1 MSDGERGRQ
10 ARGSKHRGAAESSA
24 LVAAAERLERA
35 LAAHDRVAHALVRQ
49 KLDSRKN
56 LGKAADLLNEVARA
70 DEALS
75 TEVAALVA
83 AIAAARDRQ
92 QELAAQVHA
101 RAQEVLARTE
111 ALAPLLD
118 AFAELATEVRQL
130 GESAGDGDR
139 TGDAL
144 DSLLARVSELGD
156 RAQAFASMAQ
166 EKDFAD
172 LAGEGHALREQ
183 LLAIQRTAR
192 RQDRKRPQN

>member
-1 MSDGERGRQ
+1 M
-10 ARGSKHRGAAESSA
+10 KKAEPSP

-35 LAAHDRVAHALVRQ
+35 LGAHDRVAHALLRQ

-56 LGKAADLLNEVARA
+56 LGKAADLLNEVAGA

-75 TEVAALVA
+75 TEVASLVS

-92 QELAAQVHA
+92 QGLAAQVHA

-111 ALAPLLD
+111 ALAPLLG
-118 AFAELATEVRQL
+118 AFEELATEVRQL
-130 GESAGDGDR
+130 GESAGDGDL
-139 TGDAL
+139 TSSDAL
-144 DSLLARVSELGD
+144 EAMLVRVSELGD
-156 RAQAFASMAQ
+156 RAQSFAAMAQ

-172 LAGEGHALREQ
+172 LASEGHALREQ

-192 RQDRKRPQN
+192 RQERKKPQN

>member
-1 MSDGERGRQ
+1 MKKEPSP
-10 ARGSKHRGAAESSA
+10 
-24 LVAAAERLERA
+24 LVAAAESLERA
-35 LAAHDRVAHALVRQ
+35 LAAHDRAAHALVKQ

-75 TEVAALVA
+75 AEVAAMVA
-83 AIAAARDRQ
+83 AIGAARDRQ
-92 QELAAQVHA
+92 QGLAAQVHA

-111 ALAPLLD
+111 TLAPLLG
-118 AFAELATEVRQL
+118 AFEELASEVRQL
-130 GESAGDGDR
+130 GESGAGE
-139 TGDAL
+139 DAGQTL
-144 DSLLARVSELGD
+144 DAMLERVSQLGD
-156 RAQAFASMAQ
+156 RAQAFAAMAQ

-192 RQDRKRPQN
+192 RQERKKPQN

>member
-1 MSDGERGRQ
+1 MKKGEP
-10 ARGSKHRGAAESSA
+10 SA
-24 LVAAAERLERA
+24 LVVAAERLERA
-35 LAAHDRVAHALVRQ
+35 LAAHDRAAHALVRQ

-56 LGKAADLLNEVARA
+56 LGKAADLLNEVAQA

-92 QELAAQVHA
+92 QGLAAQVHA

-111 ALAPLLD
+111 ALAPLLGV
-118 AFAELATEVRQL
+118 FEELATEVRQL
-130 GESAGDGDR
+130 GESAGDGDHS
-139 TGDAL
+139 GDAL
-144 DSLLARVSELGD
+144 EAMLARVSELGD
-156 RAQAFASMAQ
+156 RAQAFAAMAQ

-192 RQDRKRPQN
+192 RQERKRPQN

>member
-1 MSDGERGRQ
+1 VKKGDTSP
-10 ARGSKHRGAAESSA
+10 

-35 LAAHDRVAHALVRQ
+35 LAAHDRAAHALVRQ

-56 LGKAADLLNEVARA
+56 LGKAADLLNEVASA

-75 TEVAALVA
+75 GEVAAMVA

-92 QELAAQVHA
+92 QALAAQVHA

-111 ALAPLLD
+111 ALAPLLT
-118 AFAELATEVRQL
+118 AFEELASEVRRL
-130 GESAGDGDR
+130 GEGGIDG
-139 TGDAL
+139 GSSDAL
-144 DSLLARVSELGD
+144 EAMLARVSELGD
-156 RAQAFASMAQ
+156 RAQAFAAMAQ

-192 RQDRKRPQN
+192 RQDRKKPQN

>member
-1 MSDGERGRQ
+1 MKKGETPP
-10 ARGSKHRGAAESSA
+10 

-35 LAAHDRVAHALVRQ
+35 LAAHDRAAHALVRQ

-56 LGKAADLLNEVARA
+56 LGKAADLLNEVASA

-75 TEVAALVA
+75 TEVAAMVA
-83 AIAAARDRQ
+83 AIGAARDRQ
-92 QELAAQVHA
+92 QAMAAEVHA

-111 ALAPLLD
+111 ALAPLLG
-118 AFAELATEVRQL
+118 AFEELAGEVRQL
-130 GESAGDGDR
+130 GESAGDGEPPGQ
-139 TGDAL
+139 TLDA
-144 DSLLARVSELGD
+144 LLARVSELGD
-156 RAQAFASMAQ
+156 RAQAFAAMAQ

-192 RQDRKRPQN
+192 RQERKKPQN

>member
-1 MSDGERGRQ
+1 MKKGET
-10 ARGSKHRGAAESSA
+10 SP

-35 LAAHDRVAHALVRQ
+35 LAAHDRAAHALVRQ

-56 LGKAADLLNEVARA
+56 LGKAADLLNEVASA

-75 TEVAALVA
+75 GEVAAMVG

-92 QELAAQVHA
+92 QALAAEVHA

-111 ALAPLLD
+111 ALAPLLT
-118 AFAELATEVRQL
+118 AFEELASEVRQL
-130 GESAGDGDR
+130 GESSIDG
-139 TGDAL
+139 GASDAL
-144 DSLLARVSELGD
+144 EAMLTRVSELGD
-156 RAQAFASMAQ
+156 RAQAFAAMAQ

-192 RQDRKRPQN
+192 RQDRKKPQN

>member
-1 MSDGERGRQ
+1 MKKGET
-10 ARGSKHRGAAESSA
+10 SP

-35 LAAHDRVAHALVRQ
+35 LAAHDRAAHALIRQ

-56 LGKAADLLNEVARA
+56 LGKAADLLNEVASA

-75 TEVAALVA
+75 TEVAAMVA
-83 AIAAARDRQ
+83 AIAASRDRQ
-92 QELAAQVHA
+92 QELAGQVHA

-111 ALAPLLD
+111 ALAPLLG
-118 AFAELATEVRQL
+118 AFEELATEVRQL
-130 GESAGDGDR
+130 GESNVDAG
-139 TGDAL
+139 TSDAL
-144 DSLLARVSELGD
+144 EAMLARVSELGD
-156 RAQAFASMAQ
+156 RAQAFAAMAQ

-192 RQDRKRPQN
+192 RQDRKKPQN

>member
-1 MSDGERGRQ
+1 MKKPEPSP
-10 ARGSKHRGAAESSA
+10 

-35 LAAHDRVAHALVRQ
+35 LAAHDRAAHALVKQ

-56 LGKAADLLNEVARA
+56 LGKAADLLNEVAAA

-75 TEVAALVA
+75 AEVAAMVG

-92 QELAAQVHA
+92 QGLAAQVHA

-111 ALAPLLD
+111 TLAPLLG
-118 AFAELATEVRQL
+118 AFEELAGEVRKL
-130 GESAGDGDR
+130 GESG
-139 TGDAL
+139 GDAGNSSQVL
-144 DSLLARVSELGD
+144 DEMLARVSELGD
-156 RAQAFASMAQ
+156 RAQAFAAMAQ

-192 RQDRKRPQN
+192 RQDGKKPQN

>member
-1 MSDGERGRQ
+1 M
-10 ARGSKHRGAAESSA
+10 KKAEPSP

-35 LAAHDRVAHALVRQ
+35 LGAHDRAAHALVRQ

-56 LGKAADLLNEVARA
+56 LGKAADLLNEVASA

-75 TEVAALVA
+75 AEVASLVA

-92 QELAAQVHA
+92 QALAAEVHA

-111 ALAPLLD
+111 ALAPLLG
-118 AFAELATEVRQL
+118 AFEELAAEVRQL
-130 GESAGDGDR
+130 GESPDGGEQPSSDMLE
-139 TGDAL
+139 AM
-144 DSLLARVSELGD
+144 LARVSELGD
-156 RAQAFASMAQ
+156 RAQAFAAMAQ

-183 LLAIQRTAR
+183 LLNIQRAAR
-192 RQDRKRPQN
+192 RLERKKPQN

>member
-1 MSDGERGRQ
+1 MKKGEP
-10 ARGSKHRGAAESSA
+10 SP

-35 LAAHDRVAHALVRQ
+35 LSAHDRAAHALVKQ

-56 LGKAADLLNEVARA
+56 LGKAADLLNEVAAA

-75 TEVAALVA
+75 GEVAAMVG
-83 AIAAARDRQ
+83 AISAARDRQ
-92 QELAAQVHA
+92 QGLAAQVHA

-111 ALAPLLD
+111 TLAPLLG
-118 AFAELATEVRQL
+118 AFEELASEVRQL
-130 GESAGDGDR
+130 GEGSGEG
-139 TGDAL
+139 GEDASQTL
-144 DSLLARVSELGD
+144 DAMLERVSELGD
-156 RAQAFASMAQ
+156 RAQAFAAMAQ

-192 RQDRKRPQN
+192 RQERKKPQN

>member
-1 MSDGERGRQ
+1 MKKGEP
-10 ARGSKHRGAAESSA
+10 SP

-35 LAAHDRVAHALVRQ
+35 LAAHDRAAHALVKQ

-56 LGKAADLLNEVARA
+56 LGKAADLLNEVAAA

-75 TEVAALVA
+75 GEVAAMVG
-83 AIAAARDRQ
+83 AISAARDRQ
-92 QELAAQVHA
+92 QGLAAQVHA

-111 ALAPLLD
+111 TLAPLLG
-118 AFAELATEVRQL
+118 AFEELAGEVRQL
-130 GESAGDGDR
+130 GESGGGD
-139 TGDAL
+139 DASQTL
-144 DSLLARVSELGD
+144 DAMLERVSELGD
-156 RAQAFASMAQ
+156 RAQAFAAMAQ

-192 RQDRKRPQN
+192 RQERKKPQN

>member
-1 MSDGERGRQ
+1 MKKGET
-10 ARGSKHRGAAESSA
+10 SP

-35 LAAHDRVAHALVRQ
+35 LAAHDRAAHALVRQ

-56 LGKAADLLNEVARA
+56 LGKAADLLNEVATA
-70 DEALS
+70 DDSLS
-75 TEVAALVA
+75 SEVAAMVA

-92 QELAAQVHA
+92 QALAAQVHA

-111 ALAPLLD
+111 ALAPLLT
-118 AFAELATEVRQL
+118 AFEELASEVRRL
-130 GESAGDGDR
+130 GDSAVDGER
-139 TGDAL
+139 AA
-144 DSLLARVSELGD
+144 DSLEAMLTRVSELGD
-156 RAQAFASMAQ
+156 RAQAFAAMAQ

-192 RQDRKRPQN
+192 RQDRKKPQN